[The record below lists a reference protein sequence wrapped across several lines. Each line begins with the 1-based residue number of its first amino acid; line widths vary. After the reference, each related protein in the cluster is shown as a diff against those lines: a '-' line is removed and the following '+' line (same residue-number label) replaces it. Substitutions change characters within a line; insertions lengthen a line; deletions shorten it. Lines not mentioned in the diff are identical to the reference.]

1 MMRARCEFSRA
12 CIFVAVLF
20 THVVSQAATLYRCP
34 GTNGT
39 IVWQERPCTQGR
51 AVTVAPQPPIDATA
65 PAPSPRTV
73 PSAKEKSRNKT
84 ALAPPLDPA
93 TRLRLAQIDE
103 AIARLMTERRTLKTQ
118 LEADLAALRATPLP
132 DDPRAYK
139 AALKAR
145 EAQIRERERRYRAEL
160 RVLETR
166 IKGLQ
171 SEAKT
176 LRAQR

>member
-65 PAPSPRTV
+65 PAPSPRTA

-118 LEADLAALRATPLP
+118 LEADLAALRATP
-132 DDPRAYK
+132 AT
-139 AALKAR
+139 
-145 EAQIRERERRYRAEL
+145 RRSPC
-160 RVLETR
+160 
-166 IKGLQ
+166 LQ
-171 SEAKT
+171 SRAKSPGGTDPGTRTT
-176 LRAQR
+176 LPCRATRAGNTHQRVTE

>member
-1 MMRARCEFSRA
+1 
-12 CIFVAVLF
+12 
-20 THVVSQAATLYRCP
+20 
-34 GTNGT
+34 
-39 IVWQERPCTQGR
+39 
-51 AVTVAPQPPIDATA
+51 
-65 PAPSPRTV
+65 
-73 PSAKEKSRNKT
+73 
-84 ALAPPLDPA
+84 
-93 TRLRLAQIDE
+93 LRLAQIDE